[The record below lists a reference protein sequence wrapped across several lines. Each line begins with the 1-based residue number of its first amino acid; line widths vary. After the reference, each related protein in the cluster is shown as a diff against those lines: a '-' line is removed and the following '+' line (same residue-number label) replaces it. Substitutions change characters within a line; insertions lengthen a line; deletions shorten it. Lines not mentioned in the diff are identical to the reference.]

1 MAKLK
6 LYLTYAIGL
15 IVGLFCG
22 KVAARVLSDV
32 IGIRGADFYSADL
45 MIPTNV
51 SGGIELLVTIVV
63 LIVVVELVNSTG
75 LLK

>member
-1 MAKLK
+1 MSKVK
-6 LYLTYAIGL
+6 LYITYAIGL

-22 KVAARVLSDV
+22 KLVARVLGDI
-32 IGIRGADFYSADL
+32 IGLRGSDFYSSDL
-45 MIPTNV
+45 MIPTNL

-63 LIVVVELVNSTG
+63 FIAAIEIVDRTG